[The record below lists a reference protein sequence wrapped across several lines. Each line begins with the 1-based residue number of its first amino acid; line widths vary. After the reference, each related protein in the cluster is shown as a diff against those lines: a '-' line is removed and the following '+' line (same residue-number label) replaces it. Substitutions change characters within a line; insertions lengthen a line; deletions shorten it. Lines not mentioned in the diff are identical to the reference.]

1 MRGILIFSTR
11 RGFGVIFVLS
21 IENTAFVLE
30 QLVVR
35 DFKIR
40 YRNMSLGLL
49 WSLVNPL
56 VMVAVYSFVMT
67 NMFPNVNIKHFPL
80 FALCGIICFN
90 FFSLAWSQGTI
101 SVTANSFLMKRI
113 PFPREIVPISVVL
126 ANGIHFL
133 MQFALVLVFTLAGG
147 LHVSASWLWLPVP
160 ILILM
165 VSAVGLAL
173 LFSVADVFLRDTR
186 YLVESACLVLFWL
199 TPIFYSE
206 KMVPVQYKAL
216 YMLSPITAAVVC
228 LRQIVLEMRAPD
240 IGPLVN
246 GFASATFLLAIGFVV
261 FDAAKRKFA
270 DHL

>member
-1 MRGILIFSTR
+1 MFSAR
-11 RGFGVIFVLS
+11 RGFGVTFVLS

-165 VSAVGLAL
+165 LSAVGLAL

-240 IGPLVN
+240 ISPLVN
-246 GFASATFLLAIGFVV
+246 GFASATFLLAIGFVGKLTV
-261 FDAAKRKFA
+261 ALGSSAG
-270 DHL
+270 